1 MGARIHWA
9 VRITSCFRQQMLDR
23 HRVLDHKNR
32 HHGLRSLYDSPCQ
45 GGQLGRAPR
54 ATVGSSREMSQR
66 AGTPTTTASRTL
78 WKDIH
83 STSSRI
89 SQAQLL
95 LDVKHSLGQQHLQ
108 PKAHEAQHPT
118 SSEVK
123 LTGEACVTCPPTR
136 SAQTWPTSPL
146 KTPSKSVWCH
156 KPCRSLNRVSDAS
169 TLTVTPPPGT
179 WSKCRS

>member
-9 VRITSCFRQQMLDR
+9 LRITSCFRQQMLDR
-23 HRVLDHKNR
+23 HRALNQKNR

-45 GGQLGRAPR
+45 GGQLGRAQR

-66 AGTPTTTASRTL
+66 AGTPTTTAPRAL

-83 STSSRI
+83 STSSQI

-95 LDVKHSLGQQHLQ
+95 LDVKHSLGQRHRQ
-108 PKAHEAQHPT
+108 PKAHEAQHPP

-123 LTGEACVTCPPTR
+123 LTGEACATCPPTH

-146 KTPSKSVWCH
+146 KQLQQLWLVPQTLQVKG
-156 KPCRSLNRVSDAS
+156 VSDAS
-169 TLTVTPPPGT
+169 TLTVTPLPGT